1 MGRRGVEARR
11 GAQRFGSRAERL
23 CRWRLR
29 LCGWRIVARNWRSPA
44 GEIDIVARRG
54 AVLAFVEVKARARAA
69 LRRIFRPFRC
79 HAGETLAE
87 PAFPVAAS
95 SARRLARLLVL
106 GAVTVSAA
114 CSPAEVALRA
124 GLTAGVVLA
133 QERSP
138 EDAARD
144 EIIDA
149 AIAEALFQAHV
160 DDLFLP
166 VNVDV
171 MEGRVL
177 LTGHVADRETADR
190 AVAIARRVPGVRE
203 TIARASCR
211 FSTRRA
217 TAGSTPGSACNF
229 SPTPE

>member
-1 MGRRGVEARR
+1 M
-11 GAQRFGSRAERL
+11 
-23 CRWRLR
+23 
-29 LCGWRIVARNWRSPA
+29 
-44 GEIDIVARRG
+44 
-54 AVLAFVEVKARARAA
+54 
-69 LRRIFRPFRC
+69 
-79 HAGETLAE
+79 
-87 PAFPVAAS
+87 
-95 SARRLARLLVL
+95 
-106 GAVTVSAA
+106 TVSAA

-177 LTGHVADRETADR
+177 LTGYVADREMADR

-203 TIARASCR
+203 IVDELRTGELSLLDKARDRWIDARLGLQLLADSGVSAFDYHVSVVGGAVYVLGIARDAAER
-211 FSTRRA
+211 DRVA
-217 TAGSTPGSACNF
+217 ALAGGVEGVRGVVMHAIARNDPLRSAAR
-229 SPTPE
+229 